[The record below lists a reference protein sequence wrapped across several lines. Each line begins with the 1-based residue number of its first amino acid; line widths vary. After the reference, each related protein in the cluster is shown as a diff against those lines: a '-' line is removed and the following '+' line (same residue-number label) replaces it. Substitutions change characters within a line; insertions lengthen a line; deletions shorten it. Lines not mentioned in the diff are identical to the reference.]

1 MNICILGGGYVGTHL
16 SNSLL
21 GYHNVTVLRRAEL
34 DYNKQYKLLTFLS
47 TNKIDYVI
55 NCSGFTGRPNV
66 DQAEDK
72 KQECWDLNVLGPV
85 NVNRVCKAS
94 QIPYVHI
101 SSGCIF
107 TGYEKVWLEEDEPN
121 YGLFNVE
128 SSFYSKSKHAYELA
142 AGDYGLTIRIRMPFD
157 NDITSE
163 RSVLSKLRKYDNLV
177 NFKNSKTYIPDLC
190 RFIKK
195 YVEEARSDNEVLH
208 LVNPGALDTAGVIEF
223 MKAADKGNPN
233 WKFVDF
239 AALNTKANRSN
250 CTLDVTKLKE
260 KYDFEPMTESDAL
273 ALIYE
278 KSSV

>member
-16 SNSLL
+16 SNSLQSE
-21 GYHNVTVLRRAEL
+21 HTVKVLRRSEL
-34 DYNKQYKLLTFLS
+34 DYNKQYKLLAYLS
-47 TNKIDYVI
+47 KYKIDYVI

-66 DQAEDK
+66 DQAEEK
-72 KQECWDLNVLGPV
+72 KKECWELNVLGPT
-85 NVNRVCKAS
+85 NVNKVCKAS
-94 QIPYVHI
+94 QIPYIHI

-107 TGYEKVWLEEDEPN
+107 TGYEKDWEESDEPN
-121 YGLFNVE
+121 YGLFDID

-142 AGDYGLTIRIRMPFD
+142 AGDYGLTVRIRMPFD
-157 NDITSE
+157 NDTSSE

-195 YVEEARSDNEVLH
+195 YIEDGYKENDIIN
-208 LVNPGALDTAGVIEF
+208 LVNPDALDTAGVIEF
-223 MKAADKGNPN
+223 MKEAGEGNPN
-233 WKFVDF
+233 WKVVDF

-278 KSSV
+278 KPSV

>member
-1 MNICILGGGYVGTHL
+1 MNICILGGGYIGTHL

-34 DYNKQYKLLTFLS
+34 DYNKQYKLLAFLS
-47 TNKIDYVI
+47 NNKIDYVI
-55 NCSGFTGRPNV
+55 NCSGFIGRPNV

-72 KQECWDLNVLGPV
+72 KKECWDLNVSGPV
-85 NVNRVCKAS
+85 NVNRVCKAL

-101 SSGCIF
+101 TTGCIY
-107 TGYEKVWLEEDEPN
+107 TGYEKAWSEEDEVN

-142 AGDYGLTIRIRMPFD
+142 AGDYGLTLRIRMPFS

-163 RSVLSKLRKYDNLV
+163 RSVLYKLRNYNNLI

-190 RFIKK
+190 RFVKEYIA
-195 YVEEARSDNEVLH
+195 EGRNENDVLN
-208 LVNPGALDTAGVIEF
+208 LVNPDALDTAGVIEF

-239 AALNTKANRSN
+239 AALNTKCNRSN
-250 CTLDVTKLKE
+250 CTLDITKLKE
-260 KYDFEPMTESDAL
+260 KYNFEPMTESDAL
-273 ALIYE
+273 ALVYE